1 MRRPGDNRTTQLGVA
16 GKEAPRAIRPV
27 RLVTIAL
34 CISLQLL
41 YSCKYPAPVKKHYI
55 GEPAP
60 AEYIAESTKIAHAEV
75 FDPGVAV
82 SEFAM
87 EPHRLRGS
95 RIDDVWDMT
104 LTEAVHIALKNSRII
119 RQSGAFLSPGNPL
132 FGNPDFMTTSL
143 DPAIQE
149 TGVLY
154 GSRGVEAALSEFD
167 AQFTSS
173 MTWGTNRTVQNNLFT
188 SGGLQPGDTLDEDT
202 AQFSAGLQ
210 KRLANG
216 AQVGVINNWDYSANN
231 ASARLFPSV
240 YTGILRAEYRQPLLA
255 GGGVDFTRIAGPV
268 STNIQGV
275 TGVQQGV
282 IISRI
287 NNDIAVADFEQSIHD
302 FMRDV
307 ETLYWQL
314 SLAYRSL
321 DVEERLLAQ
330 TAQAWTIVENRTKA
344 EGPGGGSVENAEAR
358 ELCYQTEARLL
369 AARDNMY
376 STEAQLRRLLGLPLS
391 DGRIIRPSDEPISAD
406 FAPNWANCLRDALA
420 RRPELRRQKWV
431 IKSLSLQLLA
441 ADNLTMPR
449 LDLVGGYQL
458 NGFGDHLLGPTNGGA
473 PGQNFGNAVDNL
485 LQGDRDGWNLGVEFS
500 VPVGRRFA
508 HAQVRNLELRKAK
521 ATMVLE
527 EQEKEISHEVAAA
540 FRAIDRTYL
549 TAQTSYNLW
558 IVARERAESMER
570 QYEADSRRTQ
580 LEFVLRAKDALAR
593 AELQYIQSL
602 IEYNTSLL
610 ELHYRTGRVLEMNQI
625 TLHEGPWKPDAYM
638 QAYEKYEEREY
649 AKDAYFKTTQPEP
662 VTTSPAPAGY

>member
-1 MRRPGDNRTTQLGVA
+1 MRQSGDNRSTRLGVA
-16 GKEAPRAIRPV
+16 GQGAPRAIRPA
-27 RLVTIAL
+27 RFVTVAL

-41 YSCKYPAPVKKHYI
+41 YSCKYPAPVKKHYL
-55 GEPAP
+55 GDPAP

-75 FDPGVAV
+75 FDPGVPLV
-82 SEFAM
+82 DYAM
-87 EPHRLRGS
+87 EPHRLRGT
-95 RIDDVWDMT
+95 RIDEVWDLS
-104 LTEAVHIALKNSRII
+104 LTEAVHLALKNSRII

-132 FGNPDFMTTSL
+132 FQNPDFMTTAL

-154 GSRGVEAALSEFD
+154 GQRGVEAALSEFD

-202 AQFSAGLQ
+202 AQFQAALT

-216 AQVGVINNWDYSANN
+216 AQLGVVNTWDYSANN

-240 YTGILRAEYRQPLLA
+240 YTGVLRAEYRQPLLA

-287 NNDIAVADFEQSIHD
+287 NNDIAVADFEQNVHD
-302 FMRDV
+302 LVRDV

-314 SLAYRSL
+314 SQAYRAL

-330 TAQAWTIVENRTKA
+330 TAQAWTIVERRTRA
-344 EGPGGGSVENAEAR
+344 AGPGGGSVENAEAR
-358 ELCYQTEARLL
+358 QLCFQTEARLL

-391 DGRIIRPSDEPISAD
+391 DGRMIRPSDEPLSAD
-406 FAPNWANCLRDALA
+406 FRLDWAHCLRDALA

-431 IKSLSLQLLA
+431 VKSLSLQLMA

-458 NGFGDHLLGPTNGGA
+458 NGFGDNLLGPTNGGA

-485 LQGDRDGWNLGVEFS
+485 LQGDRDGWNFGLEFS
-500 VPVGRRFA
+500 VPFGRRFA

-521 ATMVLE
+521 AMMILE
-527 EQEKEISHEVAAA
+527 DQEREIEHEVGAA

-549 TAQTSYNLW
+549 TAQNSYNQW
-558 IVARERAESMER
+558 IVARETAESLER

-580 LEFVLRAKDALAR
+580 LESVLRAKDQLAR
-593 AELQYIQSL
+593 TEQQYIQSL
-602 IEYNTSLL
+602 IEYNTSIL
-610 ELHYRTGRVLEMNQI
+610 ELNYRTGRLLDMNHI
-625 TLHEGPWKPDAYM
+625 TMHEGPWKPEAYR
-638 QAYEKYEEREY
+638 QAYEKYEERAY
-649 AKDAYFKTTQPEP
+649 AKDAYFKTTQPPP
-662 VTTSPAPAGY
+662 VSNSPEPAGY